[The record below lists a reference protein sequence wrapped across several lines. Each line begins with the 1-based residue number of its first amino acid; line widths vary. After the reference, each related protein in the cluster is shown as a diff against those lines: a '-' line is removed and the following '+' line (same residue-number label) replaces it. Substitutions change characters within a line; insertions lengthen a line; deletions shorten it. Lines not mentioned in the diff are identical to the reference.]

1 MSELLSTALVTGG
14 SRGIGRAVAQ
24 TLAAAGYQI
33 FLTYVSKPDEAEQ
46 TARAI
51 LAAGGRAR
59 AFRLDVGD
67 SESVAA
73 FFRDEV
79 RERVE
84 LAVLVN
90 NAGITKDGL
99 MLRMKDEDFDRVLG
113 INLRG
118 AFLCLREAAK
128 IMSKQRYGR
137 IINISSVVGQMGNA
151 GQVNYSAAKAGLI
164 GMTKSA
170 AKELAS
176 RSITVNAVAPGFIE
190 TDMTAALS
198 DEARDAYAK
207 AIQLGRLGSA
217 QDVADAVAFL
227 ASDKASYITGQILA
241 VNGGLTANPSN
252 SGLLD
257 GTCLLKKK
265 SNRSS
270 RISSAYLKKK

>member
-14 SRGIGRAVAQ
+14 SRGIGRAVAH
-24 TLAAAGYQI
+24 TLAAAGHQV
-33 FLTYVSKPDEAEQ
+33 FLTYVSKPEDAEQ
-46 TARAI
+46 TVRAI
-51 LAAGGRAR
+51 TERGGRAR
-59 AFRLDVGD
+59 AFRMDVGD
-67 SESVAA
+67 SDAVSA

-79 RERVE
+79 RDKVE

-113 INLRG
+113 VNLRG

-128 IMSKQRYGR
+128 IMSKQRHGR
-137 IINISSVVGQMGNA
+137 IVNISSVVGQMGNA
-151 GQVNYSAAKAGLI
+151 GQINYSAAKAGLI

-170 AKELAS
+170 ARELAP

-198 DEARDAYAK
+198 DESRDAYAK
-207 AIQLGRLGSA
+207 AIPLGRLGSA

-241 VNGGLTANPSN
+241 VNGGLY
-252 SGLLD
+252 
-257 GTCLLKKK
+257 C
-265 SNRSS
+265 
-270 RISSAYLKKK
+270 